1 MDKLLYPTSNN
12 DIDKRFECYFD
23 KKFFGNSL
31 WGKCYFDP
39 NIIINFISGV
49 ALVVI
54 IHPIVALNLTGAL
67 YSHAVG
73 FQKVAQFRSTRRARR
88 LS

>member
-1 MDKLLYPTSNN
+1 MDKLLYPTIND
-12 DIDKRFECYFD
+12 DIDKRLECYFD
-23 KKFFGNSL
+23 NRFFGNSF
-31 WGKCYFDP
+31 WGKYYFGP
-39 NIIINFISGV
+39 NIVINFISGV

>member
-1 MDKLLYPTSNN
+1 MDKLFYPTIDN
-12 DIDKRFECYFD
+12 DIDKRLECYFD
-23 KKFFGNSL
+23 NRFFGNSL
-31 WGKCYFDP
+31 WGKYYCGP
-39 NIIINFISGV
+39 NIVINFISG
-49 ALVVI
+49 AAPVVI

-67 YSHAVG
+67 YSNAVG

>member
-12 DIDKRFECYFD
+12 DIEKRFECYFD

-31 WGKCYFDP
+31 WGKYYFGP
-39 NIIINFISGV
+39 NIINFISGV

>member
-12 DIDKRFECYFD
+12 DIEKRFECYFD
-23 KKFFGNSL
+23 NRFFANSL
-31 WGKCYFDP
+31 WRKYYFGP
-39 NIIINFISGV
+39 NIVTNFISGV

-67 YSHAVG
+67 YSHAAG

-88 LS
+88 PS